1 MEPQETT
8 DVEMVEDTVFQLKEN
23 MFMELDQLLWYATN
37 KRSLMSDRT
46 LGMTNDRQLM
56 HELLQMIQF
65 KLKIISALRDQ
76 VITEESRQ
84 GIW

>member
-8 DVEMVEDTVFQLKEN
+8 DVEMAEDTVYQLKEN
-23 MFMELDQLLWYATN
+23 MFMELDQMLWYANN

-46 LGMTNDRQLM
+46 LGVTNDRQLM